1 MPRSLNLAN
10 HGGKVTGMVLAS
22 GGAVLKSVGFDDR
35 LRVARLQDAD
45 GDKDGGPSYQG
56 AADMPL
62 PGQPIAL
69 ASGGVKSDVAAII
82 YLPAGLV
89 AYRGVGAEKLRQEVE
104 DKKGRQYL

>member
-35 LRVARLQDAD
+35 LRVARLQDGD
-45 GDKDGGPSYQG
+45 GRPSYQG
-56 AADMPL
+56 AADVPL

-89 AYRGVGAEKLRQEVE
+89 AYRGAGAENVR
-104 DKKGRQYL
+104 